1 MIYAENIFVCLAAPL
16 MVSLAFM
23 RQAGRRFLFFFVLG
37 MLSCLVG
44 AYFNSFISAR
54 KGLDALDAVLI
65 AAPMVEEISK
75 FLPLLFYVVVFEP
88 PPRRIVDVALAI
100 GAGFATF
107 ENACYITQFNPQ
119 DLLLMLIRG
128 VAVGAMHVDCTLI
141 VGMGLRYSRTENW
154 PGLPATIGVLGI
166 AIIYHGVYNV
176 LVSYP
181 GSMRWV
187 GYGLPLLVSL
197 VAWVYSYY
205 VSYQGGDRQAEPG
218 PLAE

>member
-16 MVSLAFM
+16 LVSMAFM
-23 RQAGRRFLFFFVLG
+23 RQAARRFLFFFILG

-44 AYFNSFISAR
+44 AYFNSFIAAR
-54 KGLDALDAVLI
+54 EGLDALDAVLI

-100 GAGFATF
+100 GTGFATF

-128 VAVGAMHVDCTLI
+128 LAVGAMHVGCMLM
-141 VGMGLRYSRTENW
+141 VGLGLRYSRTASW

-181 GSMRWV
+181 GPMRWV

-197 VAWVYSYY
+197 VTALYFYY
-205 VSYQGGDRQAEPG
+205 VPYTGSTGDNEPQAAG
-218 PLAE
+218 